1 MGSATTEVGSAVPFV
16 RATRATLAIAID
28 GTTADGKG
36 SETHVFPMAD
46 AGRERG
52 SRCRSERHVVRSKK
66 DKQTATNRSS
76 HFICTTVGAMTAT
89 YTTPNMHARLRL
101 SLRTVGRPVSRRAAW
116 ESQAARRGTPPLLH
130 TTRSSTNDN
139 ADINADTKAAMLTD
153 DRVPEG
159 HRALHETL
167 YGSSD
172 GANKAN
178 HGSNGSNGNDTG
190 DMTRDNPNAD
200 ASITAHATRRPYQFV
215 QGEDDGSAILPIA
228 AFLARRK
235 LSPDTL
241 PPMGVFAIYDSD
253 RTLQYVSY
261 SRNIVLSV
269 KSIVDSVG
277 GVGGMEGEEGTPSRC
292 AFVRVLVFQNRAMQ
306 TRQAMES
313 QKQAWIEENGTV
325 PPGNGV
331 EKGEWGVGFAV
342 GSMSEGEKEVYDEKK
357 TKMVAAMGQRL
368 DEDEKMGSREKLK
381 TAVEGGDWSAVI
393 DEQTRGTVGKE
404 RAKET
409 EGTEGSE
416 RTEETEAEASSPPP
430 AQMTTPF
437 AQASVHR
444 TMHEHEN
451 NVVMNVETV
460 DKALDEV
467 RPYLQ
472 ADGGDVEVV
481 EVENGRVLLRLQGQ
495 CSSCTASD
503 STMSMGI
510 ERALRANF
518 GDQLKEVIEVGG
530 GAASVATSLG
540 TVNAA
545 VGGLRG
551 AIEAYG
557 GTVEVDTVE
566 PPHAVILYT
575 GVKSLAYGLKMA
587 LMDQFKDLKQITFV
601 DAETGDVIEF

>member
-1 MGSATTEVGSAVPFV
+1 
-16 RATRATLAIAID
+16 
-28 GTTADGKG
+28 
-36 SETHVFPMAD
+36 
-46 AGRERG
+46 
-52 SRCRSERHVVRSKK
+52 
-66 DKQTATNRSS
+66 
-76 HFICTTVGAMTAT
+76 
-89 YTTPNMHARLRL
+89 
-101 SLRTVGRPVSRRAAW
+101 
-116 ESQAARRGTPPLLH
+116 
-130 TTRSSTNDN
+130 
-139 ADINADTKAAMLTD
+139 MLTD
-153 DRVPEG
+153 NQVPEG

-167 YGSSD
+167 YGGEEKVAAASAVTDSPE
-172 GANKAN
+172 AL
-178 HGSNGSNGNDTG
+178 
-190 DMTRDNPNAD
+190 D
-200 ASITAHATRRPYQFV
+200 ASVLAHATRRPYQFIE
-215 QGEDDGSAILPIA
+215 GEDDGTAILPIDD
-228 AFLARRK
+228 FLARRR
-235 LSPDTL
+235 LSADTL
-241 PPMGVFAIYDSD
+241 PPMGVFAIYDSE

-269 KSIVDSVG
+269 KSVVDTVG
-277 GVGGMEGEEGTPSRC
+277 GGDVTSKC
-292 AFVRVLVFQNRAMQ
+292 AFVRALVFQNRAMQ

-313 QKQAWIEENGTV
+313 QKEAWIEENGTV

-331 EKGEWGVGFAV
+331 EKGEWGVGLAV
-342 GSMSEGEKEVYDEKK
+342 GSMSEGEKEFYDDKK

-368 DEDEKMGSREKLK
+368 EEDQKMGSREKLK
-381 TAVEGGDWSAVI
+381 SAVEGGDWSAVI
-393 DEQTRGTVGKE
+393 DEQTQGTIAG
-404 RAKET
+404 APGAG
-409 EGTEGSE
+409 EGAG
-416 RTEETEAEASSPPP
+416 AAAPAPAPAPP

-444 TMHEHEN
+444 TMSEHEDN
-451 NVVMNVETV
+451 SAVMTVETV

-495 CSSCTASD
+495 CSSCTASE

-530 GAASVATSLG
+530 GAASVSTSLG

-557 GTVEVDTVE
+557 GTVEVETVE

-587 LMDQFKDLKQITFV
+587 LMDQFKDLKTITFV